1 MTSSQHLIM
10 RYMLVFKQ
18 DPRPVFFGGWCLCKG
33 SGLCIYTGK
42 GQTCAACLYMCVWTK
57 MKHLQN
63 KQTISVLGWCC
74 RSCCKL
80 LFTWPSKT
88 KRFIWLVCVHVC
100 TIILWLTYMVNN
112 FFVWWWGIDG
122 FTSVGNQ
129 GDDGGCMTVRQQKE
143 KVCQGIRSKK
153 ARTLLTHAL

>member
-10 RYMLVFKQ
+10 RTC
-18 DPRPVFFGGWCLCKG
+18 WCLNKIHDLCSLGGVYAKGVDCVYIQEKVKLAQLVCICVCEQSWSTCK
-33 SGLCIYTGK
+33 
-42 GQTCAACLYMCVWTK
+42 
-57 MKHLQN
+57 
-63 KQTISVLGWCC
+63 TISVLGWCC

-80 LFTWPSKT
+80 LFTWPFKT